1 MLSRDDNELLCRIG
15 PGTPMGNLMRQ
26 YWVPAALSSELPE
39 PDGAPLRVRLLG
51 EDLIAFRVSSGAVG
65 LIQNSCP
72 HRGAS
77 LFYGRNEAE
86 GLRCVYHGWK
96 FDVGGRCVDMPIE
109 PAESNFKQKVR
120 AVTYPCVERGGLIW
134 TYLGP
139 RPTPPPMPELEATML
154 ADNRIQVYQ
163 RDCNWMQALE
173 GDIDTGHT
181 VYLHLGGVDASE
193 VPPDSWARYA
203 LADRAP
209 RYEVT
214 DTDSGVMYGAYRPAE
229 ADTNYWRIANFLFP
243 FYAMIPTGVL
253 GLEVRVRAWVPMDD
267 AHTLAFLITHG
278 APPPPRNAGRQAV
291 APPETLPN
299 TTDWYGRFR
308 CAADGTNDYL
318 IDRKA
323 QKTVSFTGIGSIHL
337 QDQAVTESM
346 GPVYDRTREHLGTS
360 DAMVIRTRKRLL
372 DAARALRD
380 RGQIPPGVD
389 DPRVYAVRSGGVVL
403 RRGADWIEAT
413 QKLRTAWT
421 EHPGLTRSVLG
432 NIPAV

>member
-229 ADTNYWRIANFLFP
+229 TDTNYWRIANFLFP

-403 RRGADWIEAT
+403 PRGADWIEAT

>member
-120 AVTYPCVERGGLIW
+120 AVTYPCVERCGLIW

-181 VYLHLGGVDASE
+181 VYLHLGSVDASE

-403 RRGADWIEAT
+403 PRGADWIEAT

>member
-120 AVTYPCVERGGLIW
+120 AVTYPCVERCGLIW

-163 RDCNWMQALE
+163 RDCNWIQALE

-403 RRGADWIEAT
+403 PRGADWIEAT

>member
-163 RDCNWMQALE
+163 RDCNWIQALE

-181 VYLHLGGVDASE
+181 VYLHLGSVDASE

-403 RRGADWIEAT
+403 PRGADWIEAT

>member
-181 VYLHLGGVDASE
+181 VYLHLGSVDASE

-403 RRGADWIEAT
+403 PRGADWIEAT

>member
-163 RDCNWMQALE
+163 RDCNWIQALE

-181 VYLHLGGVDASE
+181 VYLHLGSVDASE

-389 DPRVYAVRSGGVVL
+389 DPGVYAVRSGGVVL
-403 RRGADWIEAT
+403 PRGADWIEAT

>member
-1 MLSRDDNELLCRIG
+1 
-15 PGTPMGNLMRQ
+15 
-26 YWVPAALSSELPE
+26 
-39 PDGAPLRVRLLG
+39 
-51 EDLIAFRVSSGAVG
+51 
-65 LIQNSCP
+65 
-72 HRGAS
+72 
-77 LFYGRNEAE
+77 
-86 GLRCVYHGWK
+86 
-96 FDVGGRCVDMPIE
+96 
-109 PAESNFKQKVR
+109 
-120 AVTYPCVERGGLIW
+120 
-134 TYLGP
+134 
-139 RPTPPPMPELEATML
+139 
-154 ADNRIQVYQ
+154 
-163 RDCNWMQALE
+163 
-173 GDIDTGHT
+173 
-181 VYLHLGGVDASE
+181 
-193 VPPDSWARYA
+193 
-203 LADRAP
+203 
-209 RYEVT
+209 
-214 DTDSGVMYGAYRPAE
+214 
-229 ADTNYWRIANFLFP
+229 
-243 FYAMIPTGVL
+243 MIPTGVL

-403 RRGADWIEAT
+403 PRGADWIEAT

>member
-96 FDVGGRCVDMPIE
+96 FDVSGRCVDMPIE

-163 RDCNWMQALE
+163 RDCNWIQALE

-403 RRGADWIEAT
+403 PRGADWIEAT

>member
-163 RDCNWMQALE
+163 RDCNWIQALE

-389 DPRVYAVRSGGVVL
+389 DPGVYAVRSGGVVL
-403 RRGADWIEAT
+403 PRGADWIEAT